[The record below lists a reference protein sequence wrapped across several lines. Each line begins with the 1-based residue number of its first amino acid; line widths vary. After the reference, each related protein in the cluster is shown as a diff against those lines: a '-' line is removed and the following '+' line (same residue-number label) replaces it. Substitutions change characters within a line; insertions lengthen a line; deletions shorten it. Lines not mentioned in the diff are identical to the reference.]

1 MAENRLGFLYKA
13 AAVLAQTENKSYDI
27 LRSHYLMRCPELRSS
42 KQISSGRLSKER
54 CSYCCLAWKK
64 DAKLRVNPMK
74 LSRRQKKRLKSKKD
88 NTQYNSKQVERIC
101 SLCGHTSVVH
111 VLKLDEKIE
120 SDISIVVKDE
130 ITKKQIKEKR
140 DPKLRPLNVY
150 TNIREVFSIK
160 NENNKITPEIVPSK
174 IRNNK
179 RKKDRFAGLCQKAVM
194 DAAKRKNEDE
204 KKNTLNLFLKPSSLS

>member
-13 AAVLAQTENKSYDI
+13 AAVLTQTENKSYDI

-54 CSYCCLAWKK
+54 CSYCCLSWKK

-74 LSRRQKKRLKSKKD
+74 LSRRQKKRLKSKK
-88 NTQYNSKQVERIC
+88 NSTLYNSKQVERIC
-101 SLCGHTSVVH
+101 SLCGHMSVVH
-111 VLKLDEKIE
+111 VLKLNDKIE
-120 SDISIVVKDE
+120 TDTSIVVKDQ
-130 ITKKQIKEKR
+130 IIKKQLKKK

-160 NENNKITPEIVPSK
+160 NENNKITPEIVPVK

-179 RKKDRFAGLCQKAVM
+179 KKKDRFAGLCQKAVM
-194 DAAKRKNEDE
+194 DATKRKNEDE
-204 KKNTLNLFLKPSSLS
+204 KKNTLNLFLKPSSS

>member
-13 AAVLAQTENKSYDI
+13 AALLAQTENKSYDI

-74 LSRRQKKRLKSKKD
+74 LSRRQKKRLKSK
-88 NTQYNSKQVERIC
+88 NNRTLYNSKQVERIC
-101 SLCGHTSVVH
+101 SLCDHMSVVHIKLNDKIDETDTSVV
-111 VLKLDEKIE
+111 
-120 SDISIVVKDE
+120 VKDQ
-130 ITKKQIKEKR
+130 IIKKKIIKK
-140 DPKLRPLNVY
+140 DPKLKPLNVY

-160 NENNKITPEIVPSK
+160 NENNKITPDLVPVK

-179 RKKDRFAGLCQKAVM
+179 KKKDRYAGLCQKAVM
-194 DAAKRKNEDE
+194 DASKRKNGDE
-204 KKNTLNLFLKPSSLS
+204 KMNTLNLFLKPSSS